1 MILNECI
8 LTLLFLGEAWLYL
21 FSVIV
26 NAVNL
31 FMQVFF
37 TIMYSDLE
45 VQPRPRPLCNFL
57 IYVLFSAITLI
68 QLIYAINS
76 ICILFQKWYSSL
88 AAPTISKFAK
98 G

>member
-1 MILNECI
+1 M
-8 LTLLFLGEAWLYL
+8 TVAPLFPHKTQANYQKGEAWLYL

-45 VQPRPRPLCNFL
+45 VPPH
-57 IYVLFSAITLI
+57 SA
-68 QLIYAINS
+68 S
-76 ICILFQKWYSSL
+76 DSVC
-88 AAPTISKFAK
+88 
-98 G
+98 